1 MTTPSD
7 TPDPRLEQVEGI
19 TGFTNVARDV
29 TAVLGLVNTLRVGA
43 AQAEEADARASSE
56 ITQLTERYGT
66 RNAEALGA
74 AMVARARSLIAGA
87 RSQADLATAQA
98 MMTRLQD
105 ETTRRENQALL
116 ASTTPPPPASG
127 LPWLIGAGALL
138 AVGVGYYVLRR
149 PRRNPR
155 RRH

>member
-98 MMTRLQD
+98 LMTRLQD

>member
-87 RSQADLATAQA
+87 RSQADLATAKA
-98 MMTRLQD
+98 LMTRLQD

-127 LPWLIGAGALL
+127 LPWLIGAGVLL

>member
-98 MMTRLQD
+98 LMTRLQD

-127 LPWLIGAGALL
+127 LPWLIGGGALL

>member
-87 RSQADLATAQA
+87 RSQADLATAKA
-98 MMTRLQD
+98 LMTRLQD

>member
-1 MTTPSD
+1 MTTHSD

-19 TGFTNVARDV
+19 TGFSNVARDV

-98 MMTRLQD
+98 LMKRLQD

-127 LPWLIGAGALL
+127 LPWLIGAGTLL